1 MTTRMPSICF
11 PTVRPP
17 FKASNATKYPRNANA
32 RRKMTSAST
41 HPTSASPGPGTA
53 TSNVRSQ
60 NRTRIPRPATIVST
74 MPAAAREPRPAR
86 STCSATCSGVS
97 IPNSWRSDVSAG
109 CGSRA
114 GTGISTSYRHPMPGA
129 SPSMADIR
137 PMNFGEILD
146 GSLVMYRR
154 YFGLFFKLAAVVLAV
169 PVVLLLDVSARW
181 LGVVLTRT
189 QDPTAALSTLA
200 WIFPIGIVYYL
211 ARLVLTAGT
220 VRIIS
225 DAYLGRTPRL
235 QDALSLGL
243 SKMWGLVGVGLGK
256 FAILLLCMVAVGIVF
271 GVLVVLAKALG
282 AVGVLLMIA
291 AGGAGVWFVVFAVFS
306 CVVSTLV
313 VVW

>member
-1 MTTRMPSICF
+1 
-11 PTVRPP
+11 
-17 FKASNATKYPRNANA
+17 
-32 RRKMTSAST
+32 
-41 HPTSASPGPGTA
+41 
-53 TSNVRSQ
+53 
-60 NRTRIPRPATIVST
+60 
-74 MPAAAREPRPAR
+74 
-86 STCSATCSGVS
+86 
-97 IPNSWRSDVSAG
+97 
-109 CGSRA
+109 
-114 GTGISTSYRHPMPGA
+114 
-129 SPSMADIR
+129 MADIR

-169 PVVLLLDVSARW
+169 PVVLLVYVSARW
-181 LGVVLTRT
+181 QGALLTRT

-200 WIFPIGIVYYL
+200 WIFPIAIFYYL
-211 ARLVLTAGT
+211 ASLVLTAGT

-291 AGGAGVWFVVFAVFS
+291 AGVAGVWFVVFALCGYGV
-306 CVVSTLV
+306 TTPV
-313 VVW
+313 VVLEELGSAFDAFRRSWELTRGFRGKVFGLGVVAFLLFNVLPAWVMQVPVMITRLTMPGLSIALGALATVVPVILAPAIAAVITLMYYDLRVRREAFDLQVLGQQLGIV